1 MTVNLYSGT
10 LGDKRDNRGQSLFVT
25 LSPIRH
31 KNNRILVTKGTHTF
45 RVCPIVPTVCWR
57 VPSPQNFGHVAS
69 LGFGNALA
77 LAAVGK
83 LHQWLGMAIFWGGVG
98 DWLAGRGIRWQSFV
112 LFNVLG

>member
-31 KNNRILVTKGTHTF
+31 KNNRILVTKGTNTF
-45 RVCPIVPTVCWR
+45 RYCPIVPTVCWL

-83 LHQWLGMAIFWGGVG
+83 LHQRLGMAIFWGGVG

-112 LFNVLG
+112 LFNVLE

>member
-31 KNNRILVTKGTHTF
+31 KNNRIWGQTGTHTLGC
-45 RVCPIVPTVCWR
+45 VPLSPTVCWL
-57 VPSPQNFGHVAS
+57 VPSPQNFGHVAG

-98 DWLAGRGIRWQSFV
+98 DWLAGRVIRWQSFV
-112 LFNVLG
+112 LFNVLE